1 MLRGAN
7 FRCDDHDLGVSV
19 AYMRSGSSLL
29 PLFVLVPLSSALLGL
44 SCSSD
49 PSSDGDD
56 GDAGCSS
63 DADCKGSRVCDTG
76 VCVDYEP
83 GAGPTTGSST
93 STSGAGGGTSEP
105 GAPEFLSFG
114 TNVPALDGGA
124 DTPSVTF
131 TAVVTDPDGVDDV
144 IGGSLLDQS
153 GAPYGAFATSGQ
165 EGAYEMT
172 LTWEQINT
180 VSAIDFDPGPG
191 ASRTF
196 TAEFFDASGKKA
208 TRSISL
214 SLTCDGSSA
223 CDGDCGLARCTTACV
238 WLGSDQ
244 DCGACGNDCG
254 SGWCNTDEAVPFCFG
269 AENTNALCS
278 DGLDND
284 GDGYFDC
291 VDYNCSQNAS
301 VTVCP

>member
-1 MLRGAN
+1 LLVAPFSLVTVAGA
-7 FRCDDHDLGVSV
+7 
-19 AYMRSGSSLL
+19 
-29 PLFVLVPLSSALLGL
+29 
-44 SCSSD
+44 CSD
-49 PSSDGDD
+49 ASSDGDED
-56 GDAGCSS
+56 GDPGCSS
-63 DADCKGSRVCDTG
+63 DADCKGNRVCEAG
-76 VCVDYEP
+76 ACVDYEP
-83 GAGPTTGSST
+83 GSGPSGTTASGN
-93 STSGAGGGTSEP
+93 GAGGGTTEP

-114 TNVPALDGGA
+114 TNVPALDGQGE
-124 DTPSVTF
+124 TPAVTF

-172 LTWEQINT
+172 LTWDQIDT
-180 VSAIDFDPGPG
+180 VAAIDFDPGPG

-214 SLTCDGSSA
+214 SLTCNGSSA
-223 CDGDCGLARCTTACV
+223 CDGQCGLARCTTECV
-238 WLGSDQ
+238 WLDSTEN
-244 DCGACGNDCG
+244 CGACGNDCG
-254 SGWCNTDEAVPFCFG
+254 SGWCETEDGAPYCFG

-278 DGLDND
+278 DGVDND

-291 VDYNCSQNAS
+291 VDYNCSQSSS